1 MVKMRCFASLL
12 RLWMSMLDSKI
23 LPMSLSSTA
32 KVTLEHGTEPEGAV
46 YPDSKPGDSNDCTF
60 EVIFN

>member
-1 MVKMRCFASLL
+1 MVKKLL
-12 RLWMSMLDSKI
+12 PCLGYGRQCWIPKVYQCHSQ
-23 LPMSLSSTA
+23 
-32 KVTLEHGTEPEGAV
+32 VTLEHGTLSDSEPEGAV

>member
-46 YPDSKPGDSNDCTF
+46 YPDSKPGDSNA
-60 EVIFN
+60 